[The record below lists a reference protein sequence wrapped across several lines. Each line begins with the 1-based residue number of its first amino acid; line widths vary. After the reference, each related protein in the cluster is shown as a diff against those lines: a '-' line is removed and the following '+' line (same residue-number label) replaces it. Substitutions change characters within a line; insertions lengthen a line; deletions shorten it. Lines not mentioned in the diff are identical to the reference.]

1 MEEAQDILYCRQ
13 SDHTDQDSLYGFL
26 PVVKLATTDGVFSSK
41 GMRYFKN
48 KATTLGLSLDKVL
61 QFY

>member
-1 MEEAQDILYCRQ
+1 MYCRQ

-48 KATTLGLSLDKVL
+48 KATTLGLSLQKVL